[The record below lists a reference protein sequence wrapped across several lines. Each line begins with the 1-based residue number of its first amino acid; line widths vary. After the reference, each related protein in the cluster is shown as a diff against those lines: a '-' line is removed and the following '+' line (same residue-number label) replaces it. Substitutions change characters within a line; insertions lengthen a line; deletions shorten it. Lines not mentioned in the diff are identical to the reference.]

1 MYQSPLTVPRVLHA
15 HIPLESVADR
25 TPRHQ
30 EVLTNDGPL
39 LLPPDD
45 PRSQRI
51 SRITARLITAL
62 EEQEHH
68 VVSGATW
75 PPRSQELGRVL
86 AERDAAMGL
95 VHRGEGEYRVR
106 YQPSGTAKS
115 TFMPWRPATSNPLK
129 KLESADWNLYVIDM
143 VRHLSE
149 PSKLNRRD
157 GLY

>member
-1 MYQSPLTVPRVLHA
+1 LFHA
-15 HIPLESVADR
+15 YIPIESVADR
-25 TPRHQ
+25 IPRHQ

-45 PRSQRI
+45 PRCQRV

-62 EEQEHH
+62 EEQENH

-143 VRHLSE
+143 VRPASRVVLWIVRNSVAVM
-149 PSKLNRRD
+149 S
-157 GLY
+157 